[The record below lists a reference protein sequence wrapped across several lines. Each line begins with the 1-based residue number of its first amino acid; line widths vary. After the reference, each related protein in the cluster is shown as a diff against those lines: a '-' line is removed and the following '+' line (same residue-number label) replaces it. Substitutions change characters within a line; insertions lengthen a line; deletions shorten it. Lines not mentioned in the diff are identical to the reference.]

1 MTKKTIT
8 FKGGIIDL
16 NKRVDG
22 TEYIVIDITEGYNP
36 KYDEI
41 VLDSF
46 LIQDWRQD
54 DINGKRLARSSNK
67 QYRNI

>member
-22 TEYIVIDITEGYNP
+22 TEYIVIDITEGNNP